1 VSSVTMSSS
10 SGPSLRKSRIAASVS
25 NVMYTNA
32 VYFPNYRVYRGDS
45 PGQLN
50 YGCINHVYYA
60 FATVS
65 PDGGVLVS
73 YDPLPM
79 GNVELILFPDSSA
92 TCVPIYK
99 LRVTVS
105 TAQ

>member
-1 VSSVTMSSS
+1 MSSS
-10 SGPSLRKSRIAASVS
+10 SGSTSRKSRIAASLS

-32 VYFPNYRVYRGDS
+32 VYFPNYRVYRGDT

-65 PDGGVLVS
+65 PDGGVLVR
-73 YDPLPM
+73 YP
-79 GNVELILFPDSSA
+79 
-92 TCVPIYK
+92 T
-99 LRVTVS
+99 LRNWV
-105 TAQ
+105 